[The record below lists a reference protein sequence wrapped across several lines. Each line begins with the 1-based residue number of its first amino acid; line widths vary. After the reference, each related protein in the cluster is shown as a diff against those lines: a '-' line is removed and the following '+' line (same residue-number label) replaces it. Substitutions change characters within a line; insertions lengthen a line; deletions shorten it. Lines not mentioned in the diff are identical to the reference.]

1 MTLLLDSGNFRQR
14 KISVA
19 APAAEQQLS
28 GTKRGQN
35 VPGERKIGVSG
46 TKRGRNVPGGKREG
60 VRSEYSMNVYP
71 IEIQFGDDCI
81 FILFTFIDLEYFKS

>member
-28 GTKRGQN
+28 GTKRGRN
-35 VPGERKIGVSG
+35 VPGEQKIVVPG
-46 TKRGRNVPGGKREG
+46 TKRGRNVPGGEREG
-60 VRSEYSMNVYP
+60 VREDLNRQMP
-71 IEIQFGDDCI
+71 WIDEIWA
-81 FILFTFIDLEYFKS
+81 LRRYFPDKTKTQ

>member
-28 GTKRGQN
+28 GTKRG
-35 VPGERKIGVSG
+35 
-46 TKRGRNVPGGKREG
+46 RNVPGGEREG
-60 VRSEYSMNVYP
+60 VREDLNRLIP
-71 IEIQFGDDCI
+71 W
-81 FILFTFIDLEYFKS
+81 IDKIWALRRYFPDKTKTQ